1 MLPPKGLES
10 RLAEPYVSG
19 ERYRTVRP
27 LVFILGRKL

>member
-1 MLPPKGLES
+1 MLAAKDVES
-10 RLAEPYVSG
+10 RLAKVYVSG